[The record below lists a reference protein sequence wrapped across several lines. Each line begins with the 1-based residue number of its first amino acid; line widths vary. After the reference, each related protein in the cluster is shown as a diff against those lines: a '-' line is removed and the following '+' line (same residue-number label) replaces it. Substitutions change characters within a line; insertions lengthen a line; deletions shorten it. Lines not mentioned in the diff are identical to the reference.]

1 MAMKI
6 TKAVGETQILLATE
20 PQLSVGCV
28 VPASLGTADADGK
41 KVVKAGTPIKLDF
54 ANLQTAVTS
63 GATDNNAVLLH
74 DVDVTSGNNN
84 GTALICGYVNI
95 NRLDAT
101 VQAKVAAGKKI
112 GDVQFIKG

>member
-6 TKAVGETQILLATE
+6 TRAVGETQILFATE

-28 VPASLGTADADGK
+28 VPASLGVADANGK
-41 KVVKAGTPIKLDF
+41 KVAKAGTPIKVDF
-54 ANLQTAVTS
+54 ANLQTAVS
-63 GATDNNAVLLH
+63 SAATGNNAVLLH

-95 NRLDAT
+95 NRLEST
-101 VQAKVAAGKKI
+101 VQAKVTAGTKI

>member
-6 TKAVGETQILLATE
+6 TKAVGETQILFATE

-28 VPASLGTADADGK
+28 VPASLGVADTNGK
-41 KVVKAGTPIKLDF
+41 KVVKAGLPIKVDF
-54 ANLQTAVTS
+54 ANLQTPVVT
-63 GATDNNAVLLH
+63 TTPNAVLLH

-95 NRLDAT
+95 NRLDTA
-101 VQAKVAAGKKI
+101 VQTRVVAGTKI